1 MAKSLNKAQII
12 GNAGKDA
19 ELRYTPSGKAVAHF
33 TVATSDSWKDQ
44 GGNLQEKTV
53 WHNIVAWDK
62 LGEICANYVKKGT
75 KVYIEGRIENRSYDD
90 KDGVKKYTSEIV
102 ATNMI
107 LLSGGPNSGE
117 RSGGGNSSY
126 AQSAPAEVASG
137 GGQPDFD
144 QSISD
149 ADLPF

>member
-44 GGNLQEKTV
+44 SGTLQEKTI

-75 KVYIEGRIENRSYDD
+75 KVYLEGRIENRSYDD

-107 LLSGGPNSGE
+107 LLSGSPNSGD
-117 RSGGGNSSY
+117 RSGGYSQSSG
-126 AQSAPAEVASG
+126 ASNG
-137 GGQPDFD
+137 SPVPQPDFD
-144 QSISD
+144 QSIPD